1 MAFTPSKYQQAI
13 FDAFANTPANLVIN
27 AVAGSGK
34 TTTIVKLTELI
45 RPGQFAI
52 FLAFNKSIATEL
64 RTKIPMRI
72 EVKTLHANGFN
83 ELRFRYGKNPDV
95 RKETFLDE
103 GKVGKIVMA
112 HVDEWD
118 EWEDEADRASYA
130 SRVEKIVDMMRFSLA
145 TRTDEIEDL
154 CYKHGI
160 ELMNGEIDAARQ
172 VLAEANA
179 DNLHFDFTDMIYRPA
194 IGDWR
199 LKQFH
204 VVIVDECQDLNKAQ
218 QAMIRKMLKPGGRL
232 VAVGDPCQPTGTLV
246 DVVRKKADRWHG
258 AVIDRI
264 PIENLREGDMVVS
277 LDRKSGVF
285 IMGRRVEGI
294 TAKPYNDD
302 LVVVKTACGKKSRY
316 TVNHHCLVNMSPLRG
331 KYCVYMMQKGDRFR
345 IGRSKMDY
353 LDIGSG
359 PSARMRH
366 EKADAMWILGV
377 YDTKKECLLME
388 KAISG
393 RHGIPEMA
401 FVPCYSSKDNINFDL
416 EMLES
421 AWEYASAGNLKER
434 AKACLESFG
443 RRIEYPLHKLNGGL
457 NKTYCTKRPMLVHA
471 CNIIDG
477 SLVLPFEIDDG
488 VHFMASKWL
497 SVIVSRE
504 RYSGLVYSMTVEH
517 NHMYVGDGIIT
528 HNCQAIYGFAGA
540 DVESFDRLKKMLP
553 DTVEMP
559 LSCCYRCD
567 GEIIGHAKELVPQI
581 EARDG
586 AGRGEVRTG
595 SVQELTEGDMVLCR
609 NTRPLVALC
618 MRLIGQ
624 GRKATIKGADIG
636 KGLAAMVKATK
647 RKTMDAAFNKMY
659 KELGKL
665 EAKAK
670 MQFPTRN
677 PDEVSYYAS
686 YNDKIEALMSISKAR
701 GCKTPETLCQEID
714 KIFVDDVTG
723 IVLSTMH
730 KAKGLEGDRGFVIER
745 FRLPAPFAKQEW
757 EMEQESNLDY
767 VARTRAK
774 RMLVYVDDFCSEP
787 EKKDRLDR
795 SLADIRAIEAQK
807 QTTEN
812 K

>member
-1 MAFTPSKYQQAI
+1 MAFKPSKYQQAI
-13 FDAFANTPANLVIN
+13 FDAFANTNANIVIN

-64 RTKIPMRI
+64 RAKIPMRI
-72 EVKTLHANGFN
+72 EVKTLHANGYN
-83 ELRFRYGKNPDV
+83 ELRFKYGKHPDV
-95 RKETFLDE
+95 RRETFLDE
-103 GKVGKIVMA
+103 GKIGKIVMA
-112 HVDEWD
+112 HVNEWD

-130 SRVEKIVDMMRFSLA
+130 SRVEKIVDIMRFSLA
-145 TRTDEIEDL
+145 TRTDDIEDL

-160 ELMNGEIDAARQ
+160 DLMNGEIDAARQ

-218 QAMIRKMLKPGGRL
+218 QAMIKKMLKPGGRI
-232 VAVGDPCQPTGTLV
+232 VAVGDPRQ
-246 DVVRKKADRWHG
+246 
-258 AVIDRI
+258 
-264 PIENLREGDMVVS
+264 S
-277 LDRKSGVF
+277 
-285 IMGRRVEGI
+285 
-294 TAKPYNDD
+294 
-302 LVVVKTACGKKSRY
+302 
-316 TVNHHCLVNMSPLRG
+316 
-331 KYCVYMMQKGDRFR
+331 
-345 IGRSKMDY
+345 
-353 LDIGSG
+353 
-359 PSARMRH
+359 
-366 EKADAMWILGV
+366 
-377 YDTKKECLLME
+377 
-388 KAISG
+388 
-393 RHGIPEMA
+393 
-401 FVPCYSSKDNINFDL
+401 
-416 EMLES
+416 
-421 AWEYASAGNLKER
+421 
-434 AKACLESFG
+434 
-443 RRIEYPLHKLNGGL
+443 
-457 NKTYCTKRPMLVHA
+457 
-471 CNIIDG
+471 
-477 SLVLPFEIDDG
+477 
-488 VHFMASKWL
+488 
-497 SVIVSRE
+497 
-504 RYSGLVYSMTVEH
+504 
-517 NHMYVGDGIIT
+517 
-528 HNCQAIYGFAGA
+528 IYGFAGA
-540 DVESFDRLKKMLP
+540 DVESFDRLKNMLP
-553 DTVEMP
+553 NTVEMP

-567 GEIIGHAKELVPQI
+567 EEIIRHAKDVVPWI
-581 EARDG
+581 ESREG
-586 AGRGEVRTG
+586 AGAGEVRTG

-730 KAKGLEGDRGFVIER
+730 KAKGLEGDRVFVIER